1 MIGWL
6 RRLFHRSPD
15 PAVVAEQFRQERGE
29 LLMAFLAAARAT
41 GMPRGLTWESVEA
54 NGEPLL
60 VEDQTAWRLVAL
72 APVVVRF
79 EPVPGSEMEDVPQ
92 AREPRPVTAMFMF
105 ERGAWRTVGRAV
117 FNLAPAQV
125 VEKSGGRFVPVS
137 PRPTS
142 R

>member
-6 RRLFHRSPD
+6 RRLFHRPPD
-15 PAVVAEQFRQERGE
+15 PAVAAERFRRERGE
-29 LLMAFLAAARAT
+29 LLAAFLAAARAT
-41 GMPRGLTWESVEA
+41 GKPRGLTWESVEA

-60 VEDQTAWRLVAL
+60 VEDGAGHLVAL

-79 EPVPGSEMEDVPQ
+79 EPVPGSDMEDVPQ

-117 FNLAPAQV
+117 FNLSPAQV
-125 VEKSGGRFVPVS
+125 VEKGGKRFIPVS

>member
-1 MIGWL
+1 MEL
-6 RRLFHRSPD
+6 FRR
-15 PAVVAEQFRQERGE
+15 ERE
-29 LLMAFLAAARAT
+29 ALLAAFLTAAEAT
-41 GMPRGLTWESVEA
+41 GKPRGLTWESVEA
-54 NGEPLL
+54 NGEPVL
-60 VEDQTAWRLVAL
+60 VEDRVAGWLVAL

-92 AREPRPVTAMFMF
+92 AREPRPVTALFTF

-117 FNLAPAQV
+117 FNLSPAQV
-125 VEKSGGRFVPVS
+125 VERGSGKFVAVS